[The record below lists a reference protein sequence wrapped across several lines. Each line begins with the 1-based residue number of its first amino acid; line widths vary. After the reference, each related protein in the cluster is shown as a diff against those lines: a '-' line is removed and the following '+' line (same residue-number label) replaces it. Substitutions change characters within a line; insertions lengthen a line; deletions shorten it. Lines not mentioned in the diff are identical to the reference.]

1 MGHDIF
7 DMYRKIYHP
16 IRKMASFTNTGESGC
31 GRGMTHRCSLKPSGN
46 RDNDHGSWGKKWPAW
61 KMVMSIA

>member
-1 MGHDIF
+1 MLAREVRELGVTRRFLRILYGKD
-7 DMYRKIYHP
+7 
-16 IRKMASFTNTGESGC
+16 AAAGAA
-31 GRGMTHRCSLKPSGN
+31 RCSLKPSGN